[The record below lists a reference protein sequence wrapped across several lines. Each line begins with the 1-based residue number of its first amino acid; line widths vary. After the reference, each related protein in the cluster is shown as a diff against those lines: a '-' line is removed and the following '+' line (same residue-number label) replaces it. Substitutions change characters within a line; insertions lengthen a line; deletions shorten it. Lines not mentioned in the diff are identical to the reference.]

1 MPYTHLSPFE
11 RYHVELRRQ
20 GGASIRTMARE
31 LNRSP
36 STLSRELKRNT
47 SNTINYKAVNAQQ
60 CYTNNRKRSVRPAI
74 LAAHGP
80 LRKYVAAKLREK
92 WSPEQIANALPRDF
106 PRNATMRISHESI
119 YAFVYTDKR
128 AKGDLYRELRQ
139 GHRQRQRRGNAH
151 QKRGLIPGR
160 VSIAQRPAAVET
172 RVRSGHWEGDTI
184 HGAHHKGG
192 VVTLVERKT
201 RVLVAAP
208 IPDFKASTINQ
219 AIKAAFHDMPERFIR
234 TLTLDNG
241 KEFAEFKQLEELL
254 QARIYFAD
262 PYSSWQR
269 GTNENTNGLIRQ
281 YLPKKTDL
289 RNLDNTHLQT
299 IVQALNNRPRK
310 TLNHRTPAERFEQLT
325 GVALHP

>member
-1 MPYTHLSPFE
+1 MPYTHLTPFE

-20 GGASIRTMARE
+20 GGTSIRAIARE

-36 STLSRELKRNT
+36 STLSRELKRNA
-47 SNTINYKAVNAQQ
+47 NHQNKYRAIPAQQ
-60 CYTNNRKRSVRPAI
+60 RYTDVRKRSVRSTI
-74 LAAHGP
+74 LPTRAP
-80 LRKYVAAKLREK
+80 LRQYVSAKLREQ
-92 WSPEQIANALPRDF
+92 WSPEQIANALRRNFRRD
-106 PRNATMRISHESI
+106 ATMRISHESI
-119 YAFVYTDKR
+119 YAFVYADKR
-128 AKGDLYRELRQ
+128 VKGDLYKELRQ

-160 VSIAQRPAAVET
+160 VSIDERPAAVDT

-208 IPDFKASTINQ
+208 ITDFKASTINQ
-219 AIKAAFHDMPERFIR
+219 AIEAAFQDMPTRFIR

-241 KEFAEFKQLEELL
+241 KEFAGFKQLEELL

-281 YLPKKTDL
+281 YLPKRTDL
-289 RNLDNTHLQT
+289 RNLDNAYLQT

-310 TLNHRTPAERFEQLT
+310 TLNHRTPAERFQQLT

>member
-1 MPYTHLSPFE
+1 MPYTHLTPFE
-11 RYHVELRRQ
+11 GYHVELRRQ
-20 GGASIRTMARE
+20 GGTSIRAIARE

-36 STLSRELKRNT
+36 STLSRELKRNA
-47 SNTINYKAVNAQQ
+47 NHQNKYRAIPAQQ
-60 CYTNNRKRSVRPAI
+60 RYTDVRKRSVRSTI
-74 LAAHGP
+74 LPTRAP
-80 LRKYVAAKLREK
+80 LRQYVSAKLREQ
-92 WSPEQIANALPRDF
+92 WSPEQIANALRRNFRRD
-106 PRNATMRISHESI
+106 ATMRISHESI
-119 YAFVYTDKR
+119 YAFVYADKR
-128 AKGDLYRELRQ
+128 AKGDLYKELRQ

-160 VSIAQRPAAVET
+160 VSIDERPAAVDT

-208 IPDFKASTINQ
+208 ITDFKASTINQ
-219 AIKAAFHDMPERFIR
+219 AIEAAFQDMPARLIR

-281 YLPKKTDL
+281 YLPKRTDL
-289 RNLDNTHLQT
+289 RNLDNAYLQT

-310 TLNHRTPAERFEQLT
+310 TLNHRTPAERFQQLT